1 MSPTAMLTLETE
13 VKEKWT
19 KILESQVE
27 TSNEEYKLVSS
38 NLIKKRSV
46 IVN

>member
-13 VKEKWT
+13 VKDKWT

-27 TSNEEYKLVSS
+27 TSNEEYKLVCFF
-38 NLIKKRSV
+38 K
-46 IVN
+46 